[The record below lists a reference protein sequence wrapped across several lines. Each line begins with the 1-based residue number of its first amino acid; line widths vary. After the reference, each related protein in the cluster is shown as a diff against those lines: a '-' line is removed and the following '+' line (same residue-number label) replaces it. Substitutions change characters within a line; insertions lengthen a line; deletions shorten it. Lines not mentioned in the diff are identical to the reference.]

1 MLDKVGDKCK
11 ALQDS
16 LGALEAKA
24 ASDKAVADDELNSLK
39 AALKDGLQERQEE
52 AKLINE
58 NLSQKVEA
66 LRLKTDELS
75 SGVNEVRTLK

>member
-52 AKLINE
+52 AKLIND